1 MTEDKRPTLE
11 LSGED
16 VETLRKALGLRPLDE
31 IVAVQLVKVRKARQR
46 TPVDVKLIEEVKR

>member
-16 VETLRKALGLRPLDE
+16 VEALKKALGLKPLNE
-31 IVAVQLVKVRKARQR
+31 IVAAQVDKAAQARQR
-46 TPVDVKLIEEVKR
+46 TPVDVKLIEAAD